1 MANLIC
7 FECSFHTSMKC
18 DCFHYFFYRKKIN
31 IKFSKQYMTTFQQW
45 DTDIQKLNEE
55 LEISAVGFI
64 IYLIINLV

>member
-1 MANLIC
+1 
-7 FECSFHTSMKC
+7 
-18 DCFHYFFYRKKIN
+18 
-31 IKFSKQYMTTFQQW
+31 MTTFQQW